1 MVTGTT
7 FTMEAMAI
15 MSTQFILKTLQQE
28 TGSLLPFAQP
38 AAAVSLVLPAGDA
51 GKIPKKKMNLSQSQN
66 TKKSSLKST
75 SIILMME
82 KEMIENMILTMP
94 RTQKA
99 SMLK

>member
-1 MVTGTT
+1 MVTDIT
-7 FTMEAMAI
+7 FTTEAMVI
-15 MSTQFILKTLQQE
+15 TSIQFIPKTLLLE
-28 TGSLLPFAQP
+28 MGSLLPFAQP

-51 GKIPKKKMNLSQSQN
+51 GKIPKKKMSLSQSQN
-66 TKKSSLKST
+66 TKKLSLKSM

-82 KEMIENMILTMP
+82 REMIENMILTMP